1 MIRFPKTNVFD
12 QLPLFYS
19 LFPWHLSLHML
30 GTKLVWKSLIL
41 YGKPSTKYKEH
52 IEMHEQSVSDNTG
65 TKIKIY
71 MTSLL
76 FLNSLE
82 EPLKDS

>member
-1 MIRFPKTNVFD
+1 
-12 QLPLFYS
+12 
-19 LFPWHLSLHML
+19 
-30 GTKLVWKSLIL
+30 
-41 YGKPSTKYKEH
+41 
-52 IEMHEQSVSDNTG
+52 MHKQSVSDNTG